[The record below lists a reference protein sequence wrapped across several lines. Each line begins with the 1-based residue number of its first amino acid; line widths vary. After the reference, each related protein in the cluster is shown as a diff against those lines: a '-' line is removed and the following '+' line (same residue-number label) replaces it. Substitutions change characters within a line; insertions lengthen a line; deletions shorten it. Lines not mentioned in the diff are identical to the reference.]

1 MRDGRVVARYQ
12 QEIDRVNHELSPWE
26 KVKRF
31 RLVGDEWT
39 PEAGHLTPSLK
50 LKRRIIVERYKDL
63 IEDMYAGAD
72 AEA

>member
-1 MRDGRVVARYQ
+1 M
-12 QEIDRVNHELSPWE
+12 
-26 KVKRF
+26 KRF
-31 RLVGDEWT
+31 RLIGDEWT